1 MRNGCGGTMK
11 SSEKISEHINYRIP
25 RASILLVLFFAS
37 CVSSLPLQAN
47 VNINPVSLSFGSQS
61 IGTTSQP
68 IKMTLTNARGH
79 STTLVSISSSV
90 PQFSYSW
97 PSLPLTLGAA
107 QQLTGTVAFKPAA
120 SQIYNGTLTFTFA
133 SGPSIVVSLSG
144 AGVQAQPIV
153 TIQPASETVITGQTA
168 TFSASVSGATP
179 VGYQWKKN
187 GAAISGATAASY
199 TTPPT
204 TTSDNAA
211 QFIVTVSTA
220 TGSVSSNPA
229 TLTVMAGVVTPS
241 ITSQPVSKT
250 VTAGQTAAFS
260 VAAAG
265 TAPLSYKWMKNGT
278 PITGATSSTY
288 TTPAT
293 TTSDNSSQ
301 FTVMVGNSAGSVTS
315 NPAILTVT
323 ASVVAPLITT
333 QPLSR
338 TFAAGQTATFSV
350 AATGTPPLS
359 YKCMKRGTPT
369 TAATSSTYTTPATTT
384 SDNGSQFTV
393 TVSNSAGSVTS
404 NPATLTV
411 SAITSQLTTSPSTL
425 SFGNINVGASSSQN
439 VTLTNSGSA
448 NITISNVSI
457 SGPGFNVSGVPSGL
471 ILAAGKTATLNVTFA
486 PTATGSVT
494 GSVIVTSNATTS
506 PASISLSGTGTTQA
520 NSAFKAWVAPGLVRV
535 KPSEAPG
542 TTSSISLSGGRG
554 EYVDTQ
560 IIVNAPAGG
569 LTSVNMSASN
579 LTGPNGA
586 TIAASNITFYR
597 EYYITVTGTTPQG
610 GTNPPQGSGTYPE
623 PLIPFKDPQ
632 TGAALTGSLRAVPA
646 TVAANQNQPF
656 WIDLFIPRGAST
668 APPGTYSAT
677 ITATST
683 TGNITV
689 TVHVNF

>member
-1 MRNGCGGTMK
+1 MQISG
-11 SSEKISEHINYRIP
+11 KISEHINYRIP

-61 IGTTSQP
+61 IGTASQP

-144 AGVQAQPIV
+144 TGVQAQPLV
-153 TIQPASETVITGQTA
+153 TIQPTSETVITGQTA

-187 GAAISGATAASY
+187 GAAISGATAAGY
-199 TTPPT
+199 TTPPA

-211 QFIVTVSTA
+211 QFTVTVSTA

-229 TLTVMAGVVTPS
+229 TLTVMAGVVAPS

-250 VTAGQTAAFS
+250 VTTGQTATFS

-315 NPAILTVT
+315 NPATLTVT
-323 ASVVAPLITT
+323 ASVVAPLITS
-333 QPLSR
+333 QPVSK
-338 TFAAGQTATFSV
+338 TVTAGQTATFSV
-350 AATGTPPLS
+350 AATGTAPLS
-359 YKCMKRGTPT
+359 YKWMKNGTPIT
-369 TAATSSTYTTPATTT
+369 GATSSTYTTPATTA
-384 SDNGSQFTV
+384 SDSSSQFTV
-393 TVSNSAGSVTS
+393 MVGNSAGSVTS

-411 SAITSQLTTSPSTL
+411 SAITSQLTANPSTL

-439 VTLTNSGSA
+439 FTLTNSGTA
-448 NITISNVSI
+448 NITISNVSV
-457 SGPGFNVSGVPSGL
+457 SGPGFNVSGASGSIL
-471 ILAAGKTATLNVTFA
+471 SPAQSRTLAATFTPGGTGNVS
-486 PTATGSVT
+486 GSIT
-494 GSVIVTSNATTS
+494 ISSNATNS
-506 PASISLSGTGTTQA
+506 PLTVNLSGAG
-520 NSAFKAWVAPGLVRV
+520 VAIVNHSV
-535 KPSEAPG
+535 TFSWIPS
-542 TTSSISLSGGRG
+542 TSSVIGYNAYSSKTSGGPYTKLTSAPVSTTTYTDTTVQSG
-554 EYVDTQ
+554 QTYYYV
-560 IIVNAPAGG
+560 V
-569 LTSVNMSASN
+569 TSVNSSN
-579 LTGPNGA
+579 VESVYSGQTTA
-586 TIAASNITFYR
+586 TI
-597 EYYITVTGTTPQG
+597 P
-610 GTNPPQGSGTYPE
+610 
-623 PLIPFKDPQ
+623 
-632 TGAALTGSLRAVPA
+632 
-646 TVAANQNQPF
+646 
-656 WIDLFIPRGAST
+656 
-668 APPGTYSAT
+668 
-677 ITATST
+677 
-683 TGNITV
+683 
-689 TVHVNF
+689 

>member
-1 MRNGCGGTMK
+1 M
-11 SSEKISEHINYRIP
+11 KISEHINYKIP

-79 STTLVSISSSV
+79 NTTLVSISSSA

-144 AGVQAQPIV
+144 TGVQAQPLV
-153 TIQPASETVITGQTA
+153 TIQPTSETVITGQTA

-187 GAAISGATAASY
+187 GAAISGATAAGY
-199 TTPPT
+199 TTPPA

-211 QFIVTVSTA
+211 QFTVTVSTA

-229 TLTVMAGVVTPS
+229 TLTVMAGVVAPS
-241 ITSQPVSKT
+241 ITSQPISKT
-250 VTAGQTAAFS
+250 VTTGQTATFS

-315 NPAILTVT
+315 NPATLTVT
-323 ASVVAPLITT
+323 ASVVAPLITS
-333 QPLSR
+333 QPVSK
-338 TFAAGQTATFSV
+338 TVTAGQTATFSV
-350 AATGTPPLS
+350 AATGTAPLS
-359 YKCMKRGTPT
+359 YKWMKNGTPIT
-369 TAATSSTYTTPATTT
+369 GATSSTYTTPATTT

-411 SAITSQLTTSPSTL
+411 GAITSQLGASPSTL
-425 SFGNINVGASSSQN
+425 SFGNINVGVSSSQN
-439 VTLTNSGSA
+439 VTLTNSGAA

-486 PTATGSVT
+486 PTASGSVT
-494 GSVIVTSNATTS
+494 GSVIISSNATNS
-506 PASISLSGTGTTQA
+506 PLTVNLSGAGVTIVNHSVTF
-520 NSAFKAWVAPGLVRV
+520 SWI
-535 KPSEAPG
+535 PS
-542 TTSSISLSGGRG
+542 TSSVIGYNAYSSKTSGGPYTKLTSAPVSTTTYTDSTVQSG
-554 EYVDTQ
+554 QTYYYV
-560 IIVNAPAGG
+560 V
-569 LTSVNMSASN
+569 TSVNSSN
-579 LTGPNGA
+579 VESDYSGQATA
-586 TIAASNITFYR
+586 TI
-597 EYYITVTGTTPQG
+597 P
-610 GTNPPQGSGTYPE
+610 
-623 PLIPFKDPQ
+623 
-632 TGAALTGSLRAVPA
+632 
-646 TVAANQNQPF
+646 
-656 WIDLFIPRGAST
+656 
-668 APPGTYSAT
+668 
-677 ITATST
+677 
-683 TGNITV
+683 
-689 TVHVNF
+689 